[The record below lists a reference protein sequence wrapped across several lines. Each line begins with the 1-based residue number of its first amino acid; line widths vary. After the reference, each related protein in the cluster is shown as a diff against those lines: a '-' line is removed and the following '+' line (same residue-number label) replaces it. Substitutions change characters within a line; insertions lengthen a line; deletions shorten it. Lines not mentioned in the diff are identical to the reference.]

1 MSVIFCQCFQAS
13 FVLHIICALLFII
26 KMCSFEQIIR
36 MIRIYRKAKRNRYR
50 VRSNYSLNIRIIKT
64 TKLKTSKILII
75 EKKKQ

>member
-1 MSVIFCQCFQAS
+1 MSVIFYQCFQAS
-13 FVLHIICALLFII
+13 FVLHIICALLFI

-75 EKKKQ
+75 EEKKQ

>member
-1 MSVIFCQCFQAS
+1 MSVIFYQCFQAS
-13 FVLHIICALLFII
+13 FVLHIICALLFI

-75 EKKKQ
+75 EEKMQ